1 LIADDQKFNIE
12 ALIIILEYL
21 VKVDTSICDQV
32 LNGQSAYDSVVE
44 NVTKNEFLY
53 CDYKL
58 VLMDHDMPFMNGNQA
73 CKKII
78 SFLHEHKI
86 PKPVL
91 ISVSG
96 SSGTKFEKE
105 CKESGIDYILSKPVN
120 GQELKEI
127 IEYINFPR

>member
-1 LIADDQKFNIE
+1 M
-12 ALIIILEYL
+12 
-21 VKVDTSICDQV
+21 KVDTTICDQV
-32 LNGQSAYDSVVE
+32 LNGQSAYDKVVE
-44 NVTKNEFLY
+44 NVKKNEYAY

-58 VLMDHDMPFMNGNQA
+58 VLMDHDMPFMDGNQA

-78 SFLHEHKI
+78 SFLHQYGI
-86 PKPVL
+86 VKPVL

-96 SSGTKFEKE
+96 SQGTQFEKE
-105 CKESGIDYILSKPVN
+105 CKGSGIDYILSKPVD